1 MVTNTPYKRQHF
13 SSEQKES
20 LSEGR
25 EQSKI
30 VRRYLEAIEFSRPR
44 RGRKRTLESITRQL
58 SSIDD
63 SIKTTHPLNR
73 LHLTQKKI
81 ELTQELERIKNGPDI
96 GELENQFIRIAMEY
110 SRRKGISFP
119 AWKELGVSQDVLA
132 RAGIAPAGRAEKRM
146 PAGRG
151 SQAHRS

>member
-1 MVTNTPYKRQHF
+1 MVTNTSHKRQPF

-30 VRRYLEAIEFSRPR
+30 VRRYLEAIELSKPK

-58 SSIDD
+58 SSIDMT
-63 SIKTTHPLNR
+63 IKNTHPLNR

-96 GELENQFIRIAMEY
+96 GELENQFISIAMEY
-110 SRRKGISFP
+110 SKRKGISFP
-119 AWKELGVSQDVLA
+119 AWKELGVSPDVLA
-132 RAGIAPAGRAEKRM
+132 RAGIAPNGRIERR
-146 PAGRG
+146 PLYRG
-151 SQAHRS
+151 

>member
-1 MVTNTPYKRQHF
+1 MVTNTPHKRQPF

-30 VRRYLEAIEFSRPR
+30 VRRYLEAIELSKPK

-58 SSIDD
+58 SSIDNT
-63 SIKTTHPLNR
+63 IKNTHPLNR

-81 ELTQELERIKNGPDI
+81 ELTQELQRIKNGPDI
-96 GELENQFIRIAMEY
+96 GELENQFVSIAMEY
-110 SRRKGISFP
+110 SKRKGISFP
-119 AWKELGVSQDVLA
+119 AWKELGVSSDVLA
-132 RAGIAPAGRAEKRM
+132 RAGIAPTGRIEQRPRA
-146 PAGRG
+146 
-151 SQAHRS
+151 